1 MSAFKQAKFLCFLE
15 DELAIPFDAIALAL
29 RQCAPMAN
37 LLPMSLWQNGLIT
50 LDQLAQIF
58 YWLETA

>member
-1 MSAFKQAKFLCFLE
+1 MSTTQQAKFLCFLE

-37 LLPMSLWQNGLIT
+37 FLPMALWQNGLVT

-58 YWLETA
+58 DWLEAA